1 MNNNVRRTR
10 DPDISLMSPA
20 GVLLDQTVLRA
31 SFRWNFYFRTPDING
46 SSRGL
51 SFILSRLSLCNS
63 FVRFARF
70 ACILLISRYM
80 SETRPRRDGVVLLWH
95 FNTYVHDDFLS
106 RFFPGMLNFLIMRIF
121 ALQRKKKWW
130 QRPRLYR
137 IAFLITVSHLL
148 GSSGISSTEICRKYI
163 RFTSVH
169 FWRFDRLIEIYI
181 LFR

>member
-63 FVRFARF
+63 FVRFSRF
-70 ACILLISRYM
+70 ACILLISRYT

-95 FNTYVHDDFLS
+95 FNTYVHDDFLC

-121 ALQRKKKWW
+121 ALQRKKSDDNVRDCTASPSWLQCLIFW
-130 QRPRLYR
+130 DLLAYR
-137 IAFLITVSHLL
+137 RQKFAENIFASPPCI
-148 GSSGISSTEICRKYI
+148 
-163 RFTSVH
+163 
-169 FWRFDRLIEIYI
+169 FDVLTD
-181 LFR
+181 